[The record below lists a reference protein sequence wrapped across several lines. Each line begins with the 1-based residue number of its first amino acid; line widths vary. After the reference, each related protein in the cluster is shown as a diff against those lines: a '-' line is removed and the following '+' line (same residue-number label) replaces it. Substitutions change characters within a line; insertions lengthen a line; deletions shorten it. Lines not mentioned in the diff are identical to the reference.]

1 MGQKVHPIG
10 FRLGVIKKHNALW
23 YAKGKAFKTNLIED
37 LKVRNYIKDRLRFSS
52 ISRVDLERSAQIFTV
67 NIHTSRPGII
77 IGKKGEE
84 IESLK
89 SAIQKLVTQTVQI
102 NIKEVRKP
110 DLDATILA
118 EGIAQQLERRV
129 QFRRAMKRAVQS
141 AMRQGAK
148 GIRTE
153 VSGRLG
159 GAEIARSE
167 WYREGQVPL
176 HTLRANIDYGV
187 AEALTTYGLIGVK
200 VHVYTG
206 EVLGDPFKDEDQGS

>member
-23 YAKGKAFKTNLIED
+23 YAKGKAFKINLIED

-52 ISRVDLERSAQIFTV
+52 ISRVDLERSAQTFTV

-187 AEALTTYGLIGVK
+187 AEASTTYGLIGVK

>member
-1 MGQKVHPIG
+1 
-10 FRLGVIKKHNALW
+10 L
-23 YAKGKAFKTNLIED
+23 LIED

-52 ISRVDLERSAQIFTV
+52 ISKVDLERSAQNFVV

-89 SAIQKLVTQTVQI
+89 TAIQKLVTQSVQI

-110 DLDATILA
+110 DIDATILA

-159 GAEIARSE
+159 GAEIARAE

-187 AEALTTYGLIGVK
+187 ASALTTYGITGVK
-200 VHVYTG
+200 IWIYKG
-206 EVLGDPFKDEDQGS
+206 EVESD

>member
-23 YAKGKAFKTNLIED
+23 YAKGKAFKINLIED
-37 LKVRNYIKDRLRFSS
+37 LKVRNYIKERLRFSS
-52 ISRVDLERSAQIFTV
+52 ISKVDLERSAQNFVV

-89 SAIQKLVTQTVQI
+89 SAIQKLVTQNVQI

-110 DLDATILA
+110 DIDATILA

-148 GIRTE
+148 GIRTQ

-159 GAEIARSE
+159 GAEIAR
-167 WYREGQVPL
+167 
-176 HTLRANIDYGV
+176 D
-187 AEALTTYGLIGVK
+187 VK
-200 VHVYTG
+200 DRC
-206 EVLGDPFKDEDQGS
+206 LCIL

>member
-23 YAKGKAFKTNLIED
+23 YAKGKAFKINLIED

-52 ISRVDLERSAQIFTV
+52 ISRVDLERSAQTFTV

-159 GAEIARSE
+159 EAEIARSE

-200 VHVYTG
+200 VHVYSG

>member
-23 YAKGKAFKTNLIED
+23 YAKGKAFKINLIED
-37 LKVRNYIKDRLRFSS
+37 LKVRAYIKERLRFSS
-52 ISRVDLERSAQIFTV
+52 ISKVELERSAQNFVV

-89 SAIQKLVTQTVQI
+89 SAIQKLVTQNVQI

-110 DLDATILA
+110 DIDATILA

-129 QFRRAMKRAVQS
+129 QFRRAMKS
-141 AMRQGAK
+141 C
-148 GIRTE
+148 
-153 VSGRLG
+153 L
-159 GAEIARSE
+159 
-167 WYREGQVPL
+167 L
-176 HTLRANIDYGV
+176 
-187 AEALTTYGLIGVK
+187 
-200 VHVYTG
+200 YTS
-206 EVLGDPFKDEDQGS
+206 DAADE

>member
-23 YAKGKAFKTNLIED
+23 YAKGKAFKINLIED
-37 LKVRNYIKDRLRFSS
+37 LKVRNYIKDRLKFSS
-52 ISRVDLERSAQIFTV
+52 ISRVDLERSAQTFTV

-187 AEALTTYGLIGVK
+187 AEALTRYGLIGVK

-206 EVLGDPFKDEDQGS
+206 ENLGDPFKHEDQRS

>member
-23 YAKGKAFKTNLIED
+23 YAKGKAFKINLIED

-52 ISRVDLERSAQIFTV
+52 ISRVDLERSAQTFTV

-141 AMRQGAK
+141 AMRQGA
-148 GIRTE
+148 
-153 VSGRLG
+153 
-159 GAEIARSE
+159 
-167 WYREGQVPL
+167 
-176 HTLRANIDYGV
+176 
-187 AEALTTYGLIGVK
+187 
-200 VHVYTG
+200 
-206 EVLGDPFKDEDQGS
+206 

>member
-1 MGQKVHPIG
+1 MGQKANPIG
-10 FRLGVIKKHNALW
+10 NRLGIIRGWESNW
-23 YAKGKAFKTNLIED
+23 YGGNDFGDKLAEDAKIRKYLMARLSKASVSKIAIERT
-37 LKVRNYIKDRLRFSS
+37 LRL
-52 ISRVDLERSAQIFTV
+52 VTLT
-67 NIHTSRPGII
+67 IHTSRPGII

-89 SAIQKLVTQTVQI
+89 SAIQKLVTQSVQI

-110 DLDATILA
+110 DIDATILA

-159 GAEIARSE
+159 GAEIARAE

-206 EVLGDPFKDEDQGS
+206 EVLGDPLRDEVQGS